1 MARMYCALAC
11 ALAYFV
17 SFTAGAADETY
28 VLDPA
33 HSQPL
38 FEVQHLGGFST
49 QRASFSKIG
58 GKVTLDRAAKKGSVD
73 VTIDTASVR
82 TFSERLDAHMKGE
95 DFFNVTKYP
104 TMTFKSTRVVFDGE
118 KVASIDGDLT
128 MLGVAK
134 PVSLKVTHFTC
145 GEHPFNKKP
154 MCGGEAVANIK
165 RSDWGM
171 SYGAPKAVSDEVKL
185 ILPFEA
191 ARE

>member
-1 MARMYCALAC
+1 MACSYCVSAC
-11 ALAYFV
+11 ALAFFV
-17 SFTAGAADETY
+17 SVTAAAADETY

-49 QRASFSKIG
+49 QRASFSKIS

-73 VTIDTASVR
+73 VTIDTASIR
-82 TFSERLDAHMKGE
+82 TFSEPLDAQVKGE

-104 TMTFKSTRVVFDGE
+104 TMTFKSTSVVFDGD
-118 KVASIDGDLT
+118 KIASIDGELT

-134 PVSLKVTHFTC
+134 PVTLKVANFTC

-165 RSDWGM
+165 RSNWGM